1 MPQREYDSR
10 FRERHETRLEEF
22 GDREVIL
29 GGETLLF
36 KVNVPYGIFIE
47 LDEMRTAGDP
57 LSTFRRGEEII
68 FSLVDGD
75 EDALERARKNLRE
88 TLTANDLLELLN
100 VLIEDNSGRPTQAPS
115 SSGNG
120 RTATGTSSTDT
131 SSSEPAEDST
141 A

>member
-1 MPQREYDSR
+1 MPKHEYDQR
-10 FRERHETRLEEF
+10 FKDRHERSLEEF

-47 LDEMRTAGDP
+47 LQEMRTADP
-57 LSTFRRGEEII
+57 LSTFARAEEII

-75 EDALERARKNLRE
+75 EDALARARKNLRE
-88 TLTANDLLELLN
+88 TLTSGDLIELLN

-115 SSGNG
+115 SSANG
-120 RTATGTSSTDT
+120 RTETGIESTV
-131 SSSEPAEDST
+131 SSSSPPAEDST

>member
-1 MPQREYDSR
+1 MPKHEYDQR
-10 FRERHETRLEEF
+10 FKDRHERSLEEF

-47 LDEMRTAGDP
+47 LQEMRTADP
-57 LSTFRRGEEII
+57 LSTFARAEEII

-75 EDALERARKNLRE
+75 EDALARARKNLRE
-88 TLTANDLLELLN
+88 TLTSGDLIELLN

-115 SSGNG
+115 SSANG
-120 RTATGTSSTDT
+120 RTETGIESTD
-131 SSSEPAEDST
+131 SSSSPPAEDST